1 MFFSRKPDVIYA
13 LGTHELSCIE
23 LLRNQVDLTCESLC
37 RYTQRGS
44 KRMRVQYRSQ
54 SGDNHPRGKTYRD
67 EEGKVI
73 GARKWGGKWRKKY
86 GIILTRLFKE
96 NIN

>member
-1 MFFSRKPDVIYA
+1 
-13 LGTHELSCIE
+13 
-23 LLRNQVDLTCESLC
+23 
-37 RYTQRGS
+37 
-44 KRMRVQYRSQ
+44 MRVQYRSQ